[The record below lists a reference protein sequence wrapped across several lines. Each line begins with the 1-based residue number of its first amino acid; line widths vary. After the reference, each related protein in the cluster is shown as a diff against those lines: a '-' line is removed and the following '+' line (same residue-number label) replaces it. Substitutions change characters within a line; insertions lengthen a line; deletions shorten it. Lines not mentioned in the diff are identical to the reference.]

1 MLKPLSTNEL
11 RLLNL
16 VEEDCTRTEAEL
28 AKILNTDVKEVHSIL
43 QNFEEE
49 KVILKYRAIVNWEKI
64 ESTEVVALIQVTVT
78 PTQGVGY
85 DEVAHKISNLDE
97 VITCMLVSGSF
108 DLLVEVEGPSLKDVA
123 FFVADKLA
131 TIEGVERT
139 STNFLLKRYKQGGDM
154 FSATGKT
161 HRLPVI
167 I

>member
-11 RLLNL
+11 KLLNL
-16 VEEDCTRTEAEL
+16 IEDDCTRSESDL
-28 AKILNTDVKEVHSIL
+28 AKILNTTPDEIKQIL
-43 QNFEEE
+43 QTFEDE
-49 KVILKYRAIVNWEKI
+49 KIILKYRAIVNWEKI
-64 ESTEVVALIQVTVT
+64 ESPEVVALIQVTVT

-85 DEVAHKISNLDE
+85 DEVAGKISNMEE

-139 STNFLLKRYKQGGDM
+139 STNFLLKRYKQGGDL
-154 FSATGKT
+154 FSVAGKT

>member
-11 RLLNL
+11 KLLNL
-16 VEEDCTRTEAEL
+16 IEEDCTRSKDEIARM
-28 AKILNTDVKEVHSIL
+28 LNTTPEEVKHMM
-43 QNFEEE
+43 QTFEEE
-49 KVILKYRAIVNWEKI
+49 KIILKYKAIVNWEKI
-64 ESTEVVALIQVTVT
+64 ESPEVVALIQVTVT

-85 DEVAHKISNLDE
+85 DEVARKISDMDE

-139 STNFLLKRYKQGGDM
+139 STNFLLKRYKQGGDL
-154 FSATGKT
+154 FSVTAKT
-161 HRLPVI
+161 HRLSVMI
-167 I
+167 